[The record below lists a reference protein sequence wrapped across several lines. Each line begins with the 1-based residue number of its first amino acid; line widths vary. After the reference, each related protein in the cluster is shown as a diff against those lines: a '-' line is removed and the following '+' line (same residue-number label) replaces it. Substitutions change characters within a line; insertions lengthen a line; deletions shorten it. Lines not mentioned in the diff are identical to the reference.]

1 MAPLSRVAQSC
12 GTYRST
18 GSPSLPSGDLVSGG
32 APATRSN
39 GSPRRERTHRWLDGA
54 RAVVFG
60 RSAVTDD
67 ALASSEAGQTAVR
80 GRSVPAPPAVRP
92 SPARRIAVAAVAAA
106 LLVAPPA
113 FGQTTSAQSG
123 YSAPAGS
130 VQQQLQG
137 TRDAPEPTARQ
148 AATTN
153 RLPFS
158 GLDVAFVLAAGG
170 LLLAIGVSMRRL
182 SRPPA

>member
-1 MAPLSRVAQSC
+1 MSRVAQPC

-18 GSPSLPSGDLVSGG
+18 RSPSLPSGDPVSGG
-32 APATRSN
+32 AAAARLIGTL
-39 GSPRRERTHRWLDGA
+39 RRERTHRWLDGA
-54 RAVVFG
+54 WAVVFG

-67 ALASSEAGQTAVR
+67 ALASSEAGQTAAR
-80 GRSVPAPPAVRP
+80 GHSVLAPPAVRR

-106 LLVAPPA
+106 LFVAPPA

-137 TRDAPEPTARQ
+137 IRNAPEPTARQ
-148 AATTN
+148 ATID

-158 GLDVAFVLAAGG
+158 GLDVAFVVAAGG
-170 LLLAIGVSMRRL
+170 LLLALGVSMRRL

>member
-1 MAPLSRVAQSC
+1 MSRVAQPC

-18 GSPSLPSGDLVSGG
+18 GSPSLPSDDPVSGG
-32 APATRSN
+32 AAAARSI
-39 GSPRRERTHRWLDGA
+39 GTLRRERTHRWLDGA
-54 RAVVFG
+54 RAVVFE

-67 ALASSEAGQTAVR
+67 ALASSEAGQTAAR
-80 GRSVPAPPAVRP
+80 GHPAPPAVRR
-92 SPARRIAVAAVAAA
+92 SPASGIAVAAVAAA
-106 LLVAPPA
+106 VVVAPPA

-130 VQQQLQG
+130 VQQQLHG
-137 TRDAPEPTARQ
+137 TRGAPEPTARQ
-148 AATTN
+148 AATN

-170 LLLAIGVSMRRL
+170 LLLAIGVSVRRL

>member
-18 GSPSLPSGDLVSGG
+18 GSPSLPSGDPVSGG
-32 APATRSN
+32 AAATRSN

-54 RAVVFG
+54 RAVVIR

-67 ALASSEAGQTAVR
+67 ALASSEAGQTAAR
-80 GRSVPAPPAVRP
+80 GDRYVPASPAVRR
-92 SPARRIAVAAVAAA
+92 STARRVAVAAVAAA
-106 LLVAPPA
+106 LMVAPPA
-113 FGQTTSAQSG
+113 FGETTSAQSG

-130 VQQQLQG
+130 VQQQLHG
-137 TRDAPEPTARQ
+137 TREAPEPTARH
-148 AATTN
+148 ATTN

-158 GLDVAFVLAAGG
+158 GLDVAFVIAAGG
-170 LLLAIGVSMRRL
+170 LLLAIGVSVRRL